1 MQPGLHA
8 GLANDITP
16 VQRVHCPV
24 HPKPLRLAL
33 PTEYRAVIPHEM
45 DLVFCRFVLL
55 KDEHT
60 QGYLMFADY
69 ASVQGIFA
77 AAEVATVREIHTIF
91 VAVAV
96 LDQDADFAVRPVSY

>member
-1 MQPGLHA
+1 
-8 GLANDITP
+8 
-16 VQRVHCPV
+16 
-24 HPKPLRLAL
+24 
-33 PTEYRAVIPHEM
+33 M

-96 LDQDADFAVRPVSY
+96 LDQGADFAVRPVSYGDGKGTVSQASNSRLVTLRG